1 MDNNSINSD
10 YLHKEIAL
18 LEYASLEI
26 GKKLTIEKGKYYIG
40 HTAHIYDNVN
50 GHEEQVFV
58 LTNNGQGE
66 KQKAVPYDASDEARA
81 QIHDVT
87 VLMKGSETETSTEK
101 LRHDTFTDWV
111 KTDLPAASNI
121 LGPNGAANYATDY
134 AKRFTKDKIK
144 ENVKKRAENDDKII
158 SELISYPFGLI
169 DKNVGN
175 HVKKVVKDIRSNSI
189 TNAYREAKANLY
201 GMGSDILIDSQAK
214 FPVFIGAAYLKKYND
229 ENGTFPPPQ
238 FKDAAA
244 HLKEVIRKYPNAKI
258 DLYGHSLGSMDI
270 QYALACLTE
279 EEASHIG
286 TVHLYNGPN
295 VYSILTPEQ
304 KARIDALKYKIYN
317 HIDHKDLVSLGY
329 PNSGSK
335 GASGIVKH
343 LKTNNLKNTGLQ
355 HMMHGYIYDK
365 NGNLV
370 LEKGT
375 EAITRKEIIEER
387 MKVYYRLKDK
397 LEKTGGGLSSSE
409 QIYLD
414 ALQARLAS
422 DELIRV
428 VDEGLDQAQKLKT
441 HLVSDLEN
449 VEKALHTVPSG
460 FILSPAEVEEAY
472 AKAGATRQTLV
483 TEVKEKFDRRLSRY
497 QSLTQEFHTFKE
509 QVNSGIE
516 LLKEKDQEIAGEMNQ
531 WDQLAY

>member
-1 MDNNSINSD
+1 MDNNSIDSD
-10 YLHKEIAL
+10 YLHKEVAL
-18 LEYASLEI
+18 LEYIPSEI
-26 GKKLTIEKGKYYIG
+26 GKKQAIEKGKYYIG
-40 HTAHIYDNVN
+40 HTAHIYDSVN
-50 GHEEQVFV
+50 GNEEQVFV

-66 KQKAVPYDASDEARA
+66 KQKAVPYSASDEDRA

-87 VLMKGSETETSTEK
+87 VLMKGSETEISTQK
-101 LRHDTFTDWV
+101 LLHDTFTDWV

-121 LGPNGAANYATDY
+121 LNPVGASEYATDY
-134 AKRFTKDKIK
+134 AKNYARDKAKDSFNNAVEAFEDAIIPTSVNLPPEATPVGRFIQKALDNPVSNFVQEKASD
-144 ENVKKRAENDDKII
+144 VAGFFAERTA
-158 SELISYPFGLI
+158 EEQ
-169 DKNVGN
+169 V
-175 HVKKVVKDIRSNSI
+175 
-189 TNAYREAKANLY
+189 
-201 GMGSDILIDSQAK
+201 K
-214 FPVFIGAAYLKKYND
+214 FPTLMGAAFLKKYN
-229 ENGTFPPPQ
+229 ELTGTFPPPQ

-295 VYSILTPEQ
+295 AYSILTPEQ
-304 KARIDALKYKIYN
+304 KARIDSLKYKIYN

-329 PNSGSK
+329 QDSGSK
-335 GASGIVKH
+335 ESSGIVKH
-343 LKTNNLKNTGLQ
+343 LKTKNLKNIGLQ

-397 LEKTGGGLSSSE
+397 LQKTGGGLSSSE
-409 QIYLD
+409 RIYLD

-428 VDEGLDQAQKLKT
+428 VDEGLEQAQKSKAQLDT
-441 HLVSDLEN
+441 DLETL
-449 VEKALHTVPSG
+449 EKVLQTVPKG
-460 FILSPAEVEEAY
+460 FILNLAEVEEAY
-472 AKAGATRQTLV
+472 AQAGATRQTIV
-483 TEVKEKFDRRLSRY
+483 TEVRERFDDRLAAY
-497 QSLTQEFHTFKE
+497 QSLSNEFHTLNE
-509 QVNSGIE
+509 QVNAGIE
-516 LLKEKDQEIAGEMNQ
+516 LLKAKDQEIAGEMNQ
-531 WDQLAY
+531 WEQLAY

>member
-1 MDNNSINSD
+1 MDNNSIDSD
-10 YLHKEIAL
+10 YLHKEVAL
-18 LEYASLEI
+18 LEYIPSEI
-26 GKKLTIEKGKYYIG
+26 GKKQAIEKGKYYIG
-40 HTAHIYDNVN
+40 HTAHIYDSVN
-50 GHEEQVFV
+50 GNEEQVFV

-66 KQKAVPYDASDEARA
+66 KQKAVPYSASDEDRA

-87 VLMKGSETETSTEK
+87 VLMKGSETEISTQK
-101 LRHDTFTDWV
+101 LLHDTFTDWV

-121 LGPNGAANYATDY
+121 LNPVGASEYATEYAKNYARDKAKDSFNNAVEAFEDAIIPTSVNLPPEATPVGRFIQKALDNPVSNFVQEKASDVAGFFAERTAEEQVKFPTLMGAA
-134 AKRFTKDKIK
+134 F
-144 ENVKKRAENDDKII
+144 
-158 SELISYPFGLI
+158 
-169 DKNVGN
+169 
-175 HVKKVVKDIRSNSI
+175 
-189 TNAYREAKANLY
+189 
-201 GMGSDILIDSQAK
+201 
-214 FPVFIGAAYLKKYND
+214 LKKYND

-258 DLYGHSLGSMDI
+258 DLYGHSLGSMNI

-329 PNSGSK
+329 QDSGSK
-335 GASGIVKH
+335 ESSGIVKH
-343 LKTNNLKNTGLQ
+343 LKTKNLKNIGLQ

-365 NGNLV
+365 DGNLV

-397 LEKTGGGLSSSE
+397 LQKTGGGLSSSE
-409 QIYLD
+409 RIYLD

-428 VDEGLDQAQKLKT
+428 VDEGLEQAQKSKAQLDT
-441 HLVSDLEN
+441 DLETL
-449 VEKALHTVPSG
+449 EKVLQTVPKG
-460 FILSPAEVEEAY
+460 FILNLAEVEEAY
-472 AKAGATRQTLV
+472 AQAGATRQTVV
-483 TEVKEKFDRRLSRY
+483 TEIRERFDNRLATY
-497 QSLTQEFHTFKE
+497 QSLSNEFHALSE
-509 QVNSGIE
+509 QVNAGIE
-516 LLKEKDQEIAGEMNQ
+516 LLKAKDQEIAGEMNQ
-531 WDQLAY
+531 WEQLAY

>member
-1 MDNNSINSD
+1 MANNLNFND
-10 YLHKEIAL
+10 QQNVKAAL
-18 LEYASLEI
+18 LEYEKDVKINGKFKI
-26 GKKLTIEKGKYYIG
+26 GTKKDEYIG
-40 HTAHIYDNVN
+40 NVAHIYDNVN
-50 GHEEQVFV
+50 NNEEQVFV
-58 LTNNGQGE
+58 LTNNGQGAQ
-66 KQKAVPYDASDEARA
+66 QKAVPYSASDEDRA

-121 LGPNGAANYATDY
+121 LNPGGASEYATEYAKNYARDK
-134 AKRFTKDKIK
+134 AKDGFNNAVEAFEDAIIPTSVNLPPEATPVGRFIQKAIDNPVSNFVQEKASD
-144 ENVKKRAENDDKII
+144 VVGYFAERTA
-158 SELISYPFGLI
+158 EEQ
-169 DKNVGN
+169 V
-175 HVKKVVKDIRSNSI
+175 
-189 TNAYREAKANLY
+189 
-201 GMGSDILIDSQAK
+201 K
-214 FPVFIGAAYLKKYND
+214 FPTLIGAAFLKKYND

-244 HLKEVIRKYPNAKI
+244 HLKEVIKKYPNAKI

-329 PNSGSK
+329 PDSGSK

-387 MKVYYRLKDK
+387 MKIYYRLKDK

-449 VEKALHTVPSG
+449 VEKVLHTVPSG

>member
-1 MDNNSINSD
+1 MDNNSIDSD
-10 YLHKEIAL
+10 YLHKEVAL
-18 LEYASLEI
+18 LEYIPSEI
-26 GKKLTIEKGKYYIG
+26 GKKQAIEKGKYYIG
-40 HTAHIYDNVN
+40 HTAHIYDSVN
-50 GHEEQVFV
+50 GNEEQVFV

-66 KQKAVPYDASDEARA
+66 KQKAVPYSASDEDRA

-87 VLMKGSETETSTEK
+87 VLMKGSETEISTQK
-101 LRHDTFTDWV
+101 LLHDTFTDWV

-121 LGPNGAANYATDY
+121 LNPVGASEYATDY
-134 AKRFTKDKIK
+134 AKNYARDKAKDSFNNAVEAFEDAIIPTSVNLPPEATPVGRFIQKALDNPVSNFVQEKASD
-144 ENVKKRAENDDKII
+144 VAGFFAERTA
-158 SELISYPFGLI
+158 EEQ
-169 DKNVGN
+169 V
-175 HVKKVVKDIRSNSI
+175 
-189 TNAYREAKANLY
+189 
-201 GMGSDILIDSQAK
+201 K
-214 FPVFIGAAYLKKYND
+214 FPTLMGAAFLKKYN
-229 ENGTFPPPQ
+229 ELTGTFPPPQ

-295 VYSILTPEQ
+295 AYSILTPEQ
-304 KARIDALKYKIYN
+304 KARIDSLKYKIYN

-329 PNSGSK
+329 QDSGSK
-335 GASGIVKH
+335 ESSGIVKH
-343 LKTNNLKNTGLQ
+343 LKTKNLKDIGRQ

-397 LEKTGGGLSSSE
+397 LQKTGGGLSSSE
-409 QIYLD
+409 RIYLD

-428 VDEGLDQAQKLKT
+428 VDEGLEQAQKSKAQLDT
-441 HLVSDLEN
+441 DLETL
-449 VEKALHTVPSG
+449 EKVLQTVPKG
-460 FILSPAEVEEAY
+460 FILNLAEVEEAY
-472 AKAGATRQTLV
+472 AQAGATRQTVV
-483 TEVKEKFDRRLSRY
+483 TEVRERFDNRLATY
-497 QSLTQEFHTFKE
+497 QSLSNEFHALSE
-509 QVNSGIE
+509 QVNAGIE
-516 LLKEKDQEIAGEMNQ
+516 LLKAKDQEIAGEMNQ
-531 WDQLAY
+531 WEQLAY